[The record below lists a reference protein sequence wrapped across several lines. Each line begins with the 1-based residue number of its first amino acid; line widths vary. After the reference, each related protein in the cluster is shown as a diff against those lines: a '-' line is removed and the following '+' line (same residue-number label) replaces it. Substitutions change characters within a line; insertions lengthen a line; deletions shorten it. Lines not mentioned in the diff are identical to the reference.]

1 MRRSIQQTFS
11 NNQDAEFLI
20 NGYPVNVLPRVKTGH
35 PEPAPSVIISEGD
48 FAWDNK
54 SGKLAL
60 QDISL
65 EISSGEL
72 VAVVGRSGAGKSSLL
87 LSICGEL
94 DMLKGSGKVVG
105 SIGYL
110 EQSPWIMNDTLRANI
125 IFGREYDSVYFEKV
139 INACAL
145 AEDIQQWPDHDL
157 TVIGDRGI
165 NISGGQKARLALA
178 KALYSQADIYILED
192 PVSAVDAHVRRH
204 ILDHVILDS
213 GILANKLRIIAT
225 NSKHILPYANQIV
238 TLDDGKASVTQKVP
252 EKYCPA
258 ATSLPNIIAD
268 KMSTKQSAL
277 DYLTDDT
284 LSMADSEDS
293 SDTDSENE
301 DDVPLEIRRF
311 SDGIIMFRKFINIKP
326 EAPYIIHDNR
336 PSAEWPASGKIEFRN
351 FSMKYREDLPKA
363 LDNINLIINCGER
376 IGIVGRTGA
385 GKSSLA
391 KALFRLVPD
400 GTTGSILVDG
410 QDISKFGVGDLRP
423 RLGIIPQESTMFSGS
438 YKINLDPLKEFSIE
452 DIWSAL
458 LKCNIASKVSPPRTH
473 NSSLEKQTQARY
485 ERYYQEE
492 KAKYDKQWSKSG
504 RFMKLFMLVFGKPP
518 KKREYNDVK
527 SIPKHGLHQN
537 AMSGGSGFSGGQA
550 QLFSLC
556 RLLLRKRRIIVLDEA
571 TAEVDLETDKE
582 IHRLIRDEFSN
593 STILTIAHR
602 LETVMDSDRII
613 VMDKGQIVEVG
624 PPQELIK
631 QGGHFSKLVEAND
644 FGQ

>member
-1 MRRSIQQTFS
+1 MF
-11 NNQDAEFLI
+11 
-20 NGYPVNVLPRVKTGH
+20 K
-35 PEPAPSVIISEGD
+35 
-48 FAWDNK
+48 
-54 SGKLAL
+54 
-60 QDISL
+60 
-65 EISSGEL
+65 
-72 VAVVGRSGAGKSSLL
+72 
-87 LSICGEL
+87 
-94 DMLKGSGKVVG
+94 
-105 SIGYL
+105 
-110 EQSPWIMNDTLRANI
+110 NI
-125 IFGREYDSVYFEKV
+125 V
-139 INACAL
+139 
-145 AEDIQQWPDHDL
+145 
-157 TVIGDRGI
+157 
-165 NISGGQKARLALA
+165 
-178 KALYSQADIYILED
+178 
-192 PVSAVDAHVRRH
+192 
-204 ILDHVILDS
+204 
-213 GILANKLRIIAT
+213 
-225 NSKHILPYANQIV
+225 
-238 TLDDGKASVTQKVP
+238 
-252 EKYCPA
+252 
-258 ATSLPNIIAD
+258 
-268 KMSTKQSAL
+268 
-277 DYLTDDT
+277 
-284 LSMADSEDS
+284 
-293 SDTDSENE
+293 
-301 DDVPLEIRRF
+301 
-311 SDGIIMFRKFINIKP
+311 NIKP

-363 LDNINLIINCGER
+363 LDNINLTINCGER

-458 LKCNIASKVSPPRTH
+458 LN
-473 NSSLEKQTQARY
+473 
-485 ERYYQEE
+485 
-492 KAKYDKQWSKSG
+492 
-504 RFMKLFMLVFGKPP
+504 
-518 KKREYNDVK
+518 
-527 SIPKHGLHQN
+527 
-537 AMSGGSGFSGGQA
+537 GFSGGQA